1 MKHLRKLI
9 IMLLTI
15 TALSNHAQCTLEN
28 TAFKSGEVLTYNLY
42 YNWKFVWVK
51 VGTASLSTVQT
62 YWNGKNVFKSSLI
75 TRGNGK
81 LDGFFVMRDTLLSY
95 TTTQLAP
102 LYFRKGAREGK
113 GYRVD
118 EVLYDYSGGKCNL
131 RMFRKKDDKPG
142 VWKTESSALCVLDML
157 NLFVRARSFDN
168 SNWKPGWTLKLP
180 IADGDGLADAHLKY
194 EGKENIKGDN
204 GVTYRC
210 LALTYSEYFKRK
222 KKWKEIATFYV
233 TDDANHVPIRI
244 VLNLNFGSAKAYVV
258 GMAGVRSPITA
269 KVK

>member
-15 TALSNHAQCTLEN
+15 TALSSHAQCTLEN

-180 IADGDGLADAHLKY
+180 IADGDGLADAHLRA
-194 EGKENIKGDN
+194 DRPLPSQHHLLRL
-204 GVTYRC
+204 VDRAQRC
-210 LALTYSEYFKRK
+210 EALDQE
-222 KKWKEIATFYV
+222 
-233 TDDANHVPIRI
+233 
-244 VLNLNFGSAKAYVV
+244 
-258 GMAGVRSPITA
+258 AGRLLLQPGGGPGRGGRHQLQARRLPVRRGRAGRRAGP
-269 KVK
+269 V